1 MRLIVALLVILVG
14 SATASADRAMTIAQ
28 GLQVTPEQAATV
40 AATLARYDADLYK
53 LRYERAE
60 LRRQMLSEHTD
71 RTNQQLLDDTLANAR
86 ALVALDEALIT
97 SLRAQVSAD
106 AIVHVLMMLNASEPE
121 APRMLPP
128 QRPGAVTK
136 RSRNGCDPFEQ
147 MHRCPNVPKDEEN

>member
-60 LRRQMLSEHTD
+60 MLSEHTD